1 MSTHFF
7 IFDAVKTNWVYKFVK
22 YLKKVYFKNDKRVA
36 AYLVCVAIATGFWF
50 LNALS
55 KTYTVKIIAPVE
67 YVNLPNNK
75 TLANNLPEKFE
86 MTIRSHGFTILRRK
100 LIFLL
105 GPLSFNVNEMTNN
118 RMLENKK
125 SSFAFPTRQF
135 LTELSYQ
142 LSNDIEI
149 LSMTP
154 DTLFFR
160 FGQMTQKRVPV
171 KPVVNVNLKKQFQ
184 ISGEITTEP
193 NTVVVNGPQ
202 STLDTLQCV
211 YTKVKEFNTVDES
224 IQVKAEINPVKE
236 LFFDP
241 QSVELVVP
249 VEEYTEA
256 QQSVPVMLTDTPANV
271 KVKLFPARVKVSFLI
286 GLSRFSEIHPEDFKL
301 AVSYTDIEGGQQ
313 RLRIKT
319 VSAPAFLY
327 DVKIT
332 PEEIEYLIEN

>member
-1 MSTHFF
+1 LSTHFF

-22 YLKKVYFKNDKRVA
+22 YLKKVYFRNDKRVA
-36 AYLVCVAIATGFWF
+36 AYFVCVAIATVFWF

-55 KTYTVKIIAPVE
+55 KTYTVKIVAPVE
-67 YVNLPNNK
+67 YVNFPNNK
-75 TLANNLPEKFE
+75 TLASNLPEKFE

-118 RMLENKK
+118 RMMENKK
-125 SSFAFPTRQF
+125 TSFAFPTRQF
-135 LTELSYQ
+135 LTEMSYQ

-160 FGQMTQKRVPV
+160 FGQMSQKQVKV
-171 KPVVNVNLKKQFQ
+171 KPLVNINLKKQFQ
-184 ISGEITTEP
+184 ISGKVTTEP

-202 STLDTLQCV
+202 STLDTLQFV
-211 YTKVKEFNTVDES
+211 FTKAKEFNAVDKS
-224 IQVKAEINPVKE
+224 IQVKADLSPVKE

-256 QQSVPVMLTDTPANV
+256 QQSIPVMLTDAPANV
-271 KVKLFPARVKVSFLI
+271 KVKLFPARVKVSFLV
-286 GLSRFSEIHPEDFKL
+286 GLSRFSDIHPEDFKL
-301 AVSYTDIEGGQQ
+301 AVSYSDIGGGKQ
-313 RLRIKT
+313 RLRIKI

>member
-55 KTYTVKIIAPVE
+55 KTYTVKIVAPVE
-67 YVNLPNNK
+67 YYNLPNNK
-75 TLANNLPEKFE
+75 TLANNLPDKFE

-105 GPLSFNVNEMTNN
+105 GPLSFNVNEMTNS

-125 SSFAFPTRQF
+125 NSFAFPTRQF

-193 NTVVVNGPQ
+193 NTIVVNGPQ
-202 STLDTLQCV
+202 STMDTLQWV
-211 YTKVKEFNTVDES
+211 YTKAKVFNTVDES
-224 IQVKAEINPVKE
+224 IQVKAEISPVKE

-241 QSVELVVP
+241 QSVELVIP

-271 KVKLFPARVKVSFLI
+271 KVKLFPARVKVSFLV

-301 AVSYTDIEGGQQ
+301 AVSYTDIEAGQQ

>member
-22 YLKKVYFKNDKRVA
+22 YLKKVYFRNDKRVA
-36 AYLVCVAIATGFWF
+36 AYLICVAIATVFWF

-55 KTYTVKIIAPVE
+55 KIYTVKIVAPVE

-75 TLANNLPEKFE
+75 TLASNLPENFE
-86 MTIRSHGFTILRRK
+86 MTVRAHGFTILRRK
-100 LIFLL
+100 LIFLF

-125 SSFAFPTRQF
+125 TSFAFPTRQF

-142 LSNDIEI
+142 LSNDLEVVSI
-149 LSMTP
+149 TP

-160 FGQMTQKRVPV
+160 FGQMSQKLVKV
-171 KPVVNVNLKKQFQ
+171 KPVVKVNLKKQYQ

-202 STLDTLQCV
+202 STLDTLQFV
-211 YTKVKEFNTVDES
+211 YTKAKEFNAVDES
-224 IQVKAEINPVKE
+224 IQVKAGIIQVKE

-241 QSVELVVP
+241 QSVQLVVP

-256 QQSVPVMLTDTPANV
+256 QQSVQVMLTDIPDYV
-271 KVKLFPARVKVSFLI
+271 KVKLFPARVKVTFLV

-301 AVSYTDIEGGQQ
+301 AVSYSDIEGGMQ

-319 VSAPAFLY
+319 LSAPAFLY
-327 DVKIT
+327 DIKIA

>member
-1 MSTHFF
+1 
-7 IFDAVKTNWVYKFVK
+7 VKTTWVYKLVK

-55 KTYTVKIIAPVE
+55 KTYTVKIVAPVE
-67 YVNLPNNK
+67 YYNFPNNK
-75 TLANNLPEKFE
+75 TLANNLPDKFE
-86 MTIRSHGFTILRRK
+86 LTIRSHGFTILRRK

-105 GPLSFNVNEMTNN
+105 GPLSFNVNEMTNS
-118 RMLENKK
+118 RMLDIKK
-125 SSFAFPTRQF
+125 NNFALPTRQF
-135 LTELSYQ
+135 LNELSYQ

-160 FGQMTQKRVPV
+160 FGKMTQKRVKI

-184 ISGEITTEP
+184 ISGEKSTSP
-193 NTVVVNGPQ
+193 NTVVVSGPQ
-202 STLDTLQCV
+202 SILDTLQFV
-211 YTKVKEFNTVDES
+211 YTNPSEFNDVDQS
-224 IQVKAEINPVKE
+224 IKAKAEISPVKD

-241 QSVELVVP
+241 QWVELMIP

-256 QQSVPVMLTDTPANV
+256 QQSVPVNITDVPANL
-271 KVKLFPARVKVSFLI
+271 KVKLFPAQVKVSFLV
-286 GLSRFSEIHPEDFKL
+286 GLSRFSEIHSEDFKL
-301 AVSYTDIEGGQQ
+301 AVSYTDIENGQQ
-313 RLRIKT
+313 RLRIKS
-319 VSAPAFLY
+319 VSVPAFLY

>member
-7 IFDAVKTNWVYKFVK
+7 IFDAVKTNREYTFVK

-55 KTYTVKIIAPVE
+55 KVYTVEIIAPVE

-75 TLANNLPEKFE
+75 TLANHLPEKFE
-86 MTIRSHGFTILRRK
+86 MTVKAHGFTILRRK
-100 LIFLL
+100 LIFLF

-118 RMLENKK
+118 RMMESKK
-125 SSFAFPTRQF
+125 TSYAFPSRQF
-135 LTELSYQ
+135 LTEMSYQ

-149 LSMTP
+149 VSMTP

-160 FGQMTQKRVPV
+160 FDQMGQKRVKV
-171 KPVVNVNLKKQFQ
+171 KPVVKVDLKKQFQ
-184 ISGEITTEP
+184 ISGEISTEP
-193 NTVVVNGPQ
+193 NSIVVNGPQ
-202 STLDTLQCV
+202 STLDTLQFA
-211 YTKVKEFNTVDES
+211 YTKEQKFNAVHES
-224 IQVKAEINPVKE
+224 IRGKAEIRPIKE

-241 QSVELVVP
+241 QSVTLTIP
-249 VEEYTEA
+249 IEEYTEA
-256 QQSVPVMLTDTPANV
+256 QQSVPVMLTDVPDNI
-271 KVKLFPARVKVSFLI
+271 KIKLFPARVKVSFLV

-301 AVSYTDIEGGQQ
+301 AVSYSDIEEGEQ

-319 VSAPAFLY
+319 LSIPAFLY
-327 DVKIT
+327 DVKIV
-332 PEEIEYLIEN
+332 PEDIEYLIEK